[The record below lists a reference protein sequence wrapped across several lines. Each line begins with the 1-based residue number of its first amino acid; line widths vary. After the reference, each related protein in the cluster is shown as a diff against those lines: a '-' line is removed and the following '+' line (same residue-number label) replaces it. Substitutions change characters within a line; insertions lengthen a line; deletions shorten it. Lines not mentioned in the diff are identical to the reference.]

1 MILYYANERFKHPY
15 KYTHKGSHA
24 CMMMMM
30 MMIGDDDGSKG
41 I

>member
-15 KYTHKGSHA
+15 KYTHKGR
-24 CMMMMM
+24 CMMMMMM